1 MRVFHGST
9 LVASQSETT
18 HWHDNGRNRPAIS
31 SRQLGSGMRLNRDAG
46 LSHQTSPSLS
56 SLSSAVSSSQPLTF
70 WMITYNYNFV
80 NRIYNRWT

>member
-31 SRQLGSGMRLNRDAG
+31 SRQLGSGMRSQQGCR
-46 LSHQTSPSLS
+46 SLS
-56 SLSSAVSSSQPLTF
+56 PNESVSEQPVKCRV
-70 WMITYNYNFV
+70 FV
-80 NRIYNRWT
+80 TAFNLLDDNI